1 MIGQGQ
7 GSAGYA
13 MYMENDFVGA
23 TSLSLGYA
31 DWINMFTGLF
41 VSAVLCLEYD
51 KYSFGRSWTGNR
63 LLETVIYLPA
73 IKDGEAYIPDFEYM
87 EKYMKNVLF

>member
-1 MIGQGQ
+1 
-7 GSAGYA
+7 
-13 MYMENDFVGA
+13 MENDFVGA

-41 VSAVLCLEYD
+41 VSTVLCLEYD

-73 IKDGEAYIPDFEYM
+73 IEDETDIPDFEYM
-87 EKYMKNVLF
+87 ERYMKNVLF